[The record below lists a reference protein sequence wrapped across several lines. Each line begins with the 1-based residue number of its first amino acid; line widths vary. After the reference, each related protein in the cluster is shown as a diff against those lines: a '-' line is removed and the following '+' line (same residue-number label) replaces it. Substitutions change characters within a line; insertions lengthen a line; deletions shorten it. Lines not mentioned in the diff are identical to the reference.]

1 MSILTLASFGT
12 SPGVT
17 TTAVAMTM
25 SWTRPVLLVEADVSK
40 PSAVLSGWMQG
51 SLPADSGLMGV
62 AQSSFQRVVSDQ
74 DVWDYAVELSP
85 AQGGSPARW
94 LLPAIAQPRAA
105 RGMRSL
111 WPDLLAALRLV
122 SAQDVDVI
130 IDTGR
135 AEEAYGRHPLW
146 SDSDHLGVVVRSDLT
161 SVAAVRSYLPTLAQ
175 ARMERGAA
183 DTTSLIVVEDRAQ
196 KLPSKDISKVL
207 DTPVRGRLPYSPEAA
222 AHFGGGAGSRARTR
236 AFTRSISALNAALG
250 DALRARQELIQ
261 KDETTEEAR

>member
-25 SWTRPVLLVEADVSK
+25 SWPRPVLLVEADVAK
-40 PSAVLSGWMQG
+40 PSAVLSGWLQG

-62 AQSSFQRVVSDQ
+62 AQSSFQRVVSEQ
-74 DVWDYAVELSP
+74 DIWDYAVELAP
-85 AQGGSPARW
+85 RQDDVPARW

-111 WPDLLAALRLV
+111 WPDLLAALRLI

-130 IDTGR
+130 IDAGR
-135 AEEAYGRHPLW
+135 AEEAYGRDPLW
-146 SDSDHLGVVVRSDLT
+146 SDSDHLAVLLRSDLT
-161 SVAAVRSYLPTLAQ
+161 SVAALRPYLPSLAQ

-183 DTTSLIVVEDRAQ
+183 DTTSLVVIEDRAQ
-196 KLPSKDISKVL
+196 KLPSKDISTVL
-207 DTPVRGRLPYSPEAA
+207 DAPVRGRLPYSPEAA
-222 AHFGGGAGSRARTR
+222 AHFGGGAGSQARTR
-236 AFTRSISALNAALG
+236 AYTRAVSALNAAVG
-250 DALRARQELIQ
+250 DALRTRQELIR
-261 KDETTEEAR
+261 KDQSTEETR